1 MTKIQ
6 EIIREYF
13 ENLYSNKLENLEEIN
28 KFLDTYDFP
37 KVNQKTIMNNEIE
50 NLATARYQWLM
61 PVIKR

>member
-1 MTKIQ
+1 
-6 EIIREYF
+6 
-13 ENLYSNKLENLEEIN
+13 LENLEEIN